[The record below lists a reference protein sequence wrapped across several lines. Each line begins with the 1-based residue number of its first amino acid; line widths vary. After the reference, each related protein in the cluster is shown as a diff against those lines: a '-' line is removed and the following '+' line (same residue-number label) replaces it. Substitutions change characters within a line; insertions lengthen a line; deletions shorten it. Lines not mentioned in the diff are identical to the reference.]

1 MIRDSVNVIRPFVFG
16 NLCLPKW
23 GCSSTSE
30 IWRLCYPRLL
40 HLRRMTPRSLWKTF
54 LIWKTAKRLGKDL
67 YLKGAEKE
75 LKVASVLQSPGGVM
89 GKDPVLL
96 LLWLRSPR
104 DFVIMQ
110 ILILWA
116 WAWYFILYFYKT
128 WESTGQSIYF
138 PHQRN
143 FYWSALL

>member
-89 GKDPVLL
+89 EKDPVLL